1 MRVTYSKDADVL
13 YISFVPPTDRVASSE
28 NANGDILRID
38 TSTGMIIGVTV
49 QLFLYRISIGE
60 KIEVPEIGLS
70 LSSLIG
76 TIRSQGLNVKAN

>member
-49 QLFLYRISIGE
+49 QLSIGE